1 MLRYIAKRLLILI
14 PMLLGV
20 SVVVFLILRL
30 GQGDPA
36 MSYLRLS
43 NIPPTDAALAVARQ
57 ELGLD
62 LPLPVQYFS
71 WLKKAL
77 VLDFGRSYVTGLP
90 VLQEI
95 LYYLPNTL
103 KLAGFS
109 LLLTL
114 VVSLPLGIW
123 SALNRDRMPDHIT
136 RTFAFAGVS
145 MPGFWLGFIL
155 VWAFSIHLGWLPPLG
170 MGGLDHMIMPAVSM
184 SLMSMAINTRL
195 IRGNMLDNMH
205 ARYVLYARVRG
216 LPERVVVGRHVLVNS
231 LIPVITAV
239 GMHVGELFGGAVVAE
254 SIFSWPGVGRYAVS
268 AIYNRDYP
276 VMQCFILIMT
286 GIFVLMN
293 LGVDILYAWLDPRIR
308 LEGGDNR

>member
-1 MLRYIAKRLLILI
+1 MLKYIVKRLLLLI
-14 PMLLGV
+14 PILLAV

-30 GQGDPA
+30 GEGDPA

-43 NIPPTDAALAVARQ
+43 NIPPTDEALAVARTA
-57 ELGLD
+57 LGLD
-62 LPLPVQYFS
+62 QPLPVQYAA
-71 WLKKAL
+71 WLGKAL
-77 VLDFGRSYVTGLP
+77 TLDFGRSYVTGNP
-90 VLQEI
+90 VLGEI

-114 VVSLPLGIW
+114 AISLPLGIW
-123 SALNRDRMPDHIT
+123 SALYKDRLPDHVT
-136 RTFAFAGVS
+136 RVLAFTGVS
-145 MPGFWLGFIL
+145 MPSFWLGFLL
-155 VWAFSIHLGWLPPLG
+155 VWLFSIHLKWLPPMG
-170 MGGLDHMIMPAVSM
+170 MGTMSHMLMPAVTM
-184 SLMSMAINTRL
+184 SLMSLAINTRL

-205 ARYVLYARVRG
+205 ARYVLYARARG

-268 AIYNRDYP
+268 AIYNRDFP

-286 GIFVLMN
+286 TIFVLMN
-293 LGVDILYAWLDPRIR
+293 LCVDILYAWLDPRIR
-308 LEGGDNR
+308 LEGGTRQ

>member
-1 MLRYIAKRLLILI
+1 MIRYILKRLLILV
-14 PMLLGV
+14 PMLLAV

-43 NIPPTDAALAVARQ
+43 NIPPTDASLAVARK

-62 LPLPVQYFS
+62 LPLPVQYGH
-71 WLKKAL
+71 WLAKAM
-77 VLDFGRSYVTGLP
+77 VLDFGRSYVTGNP
-90 VLQEI
+90 VLKEI

-109 LLLTL
+109 LLVTIA
-114 VVSLPLGIW
+114 VSLPLGIW
-123 SALNRDRMPDHIT
+123 SALNKDRLPDHLT
-136 RTFAFAGVS
+136 RLFAFTGVS
-145 MPGFWLGFIL
+145 MPGFWLGFLL
-155 VWAFSIHLGWLPPLG
+155 VWAFSIHLRWLPPLG
-170 MGGLDHMIMPAVSM
+170 MGGLDHMLMPAISM

-216 LPERVVVGRHVLVNS
+216 LPERTVVGRHVLVNS

-293 LGVDILYAWLDPRIR
+293 LAVDILYAWLDPRIR
-308 LEGGDNR
+308 LEGESGI

>member
-1 MLRYIAKRLLILI
+1 MLKYIVKRLLLLI
-14 PMLLGV
+14 PILLAV

-30 GQGDPA
+30 GEGDPA

-43 NIPPTDAALAVARQ
+43 NIPPTDEALAVARTA
-57 ELGLD
+57 LGLD
-62 LPLPVQYFS
+62 QPLPVQYAA
-71 WLKKAL
+71 WLGKAL
-77 VLDFGRSYVTGLP
+77 TLDFGRSYVTGNP
-90 VLQEI
+90 VLGEI

-114 VVSLPLGIW
+114 AISLPLGIW
-123 SALNRDRMPDHIT
+123 SALYKDRLPDHVT
-136 RTFAFAGVS
+136 RVLAFTGVS
-145 MPGFWLGFIL
+145 MPSFWLGFLL
-155 VWAFSIHLGWLPPLG
+155 VWLFSIHLKWLPPMG
-170 MGGLDHMIMPAVSM
+170 MGTMGHMLMPAVTM
-184 SLMSMAINTRL
+184 SLMSLAINTRL

-205 ARYVLYARVRG
+205 ARYVLYARARG

-268 AIYNRDYP
+268 AIYNRDFP

-286 GIFVLMN
+286 TIFVLMN
-293 LGVDILYAWLDPRIR
+293 LCVDILYAWLDPRIR
-308 LEGGDNR
+308 LEGGTRQ

>member
-1 MLRYIAKRLLILI
+1 MLRYILKRILILI
-14 PMLLGV
+14 PLLLGV
-20 SVVVFLILRL
+20 SLVVFLILRL

-43 NIPPTDAALAVARQ
+43 NIPPTDQALAVARQ

-62 LPLPVQYFS
+62 LPIPVQYMN
-71 WLKKAL
+71 WLGKAL
-77 VLDFGRSYVTGLP
+77 HLDFGRSYVTGNP
-90 VLQEI
+90 VLEEI

-114 VVSLPLGIW
+114 AVSLPLGIW
-123 SALNRDRMPDHIT
+123 AALEKDRMPDHIT
-136 RTFAFAGVS
+136 RLISFAGVS
-145 MPGFWLGFIL
+145 MPGFWLGFIC
-155 VWAFSIHLGWLPPLG
+155 VWIFSIKLGWLPPLG
-170 MGGLDHMIMPAVSM
+170 MGGLDHMIMPAISM
-184 SLMSMAINTRL
+184 SLMSLAINIRL

-216 LPERVVVGRHVLVNS
+216 LPESVVVGRHILVNS
-231 LIPVITAV
+231 LIPVITAI

-286 GIFVLMN
+286 SIFVLMN

-308 LEGGDNR
+308 LEGGNHQ

>member
-1 MLRYIAKRLLILI
+1 MLRYIAKRLLILV
-14 PMLLGV
+14 PMLLAV

-43 NIPPTDAALAVARQ
+43 NIPPTDQALAVARQ

-62 LPLPVQYFS
+62 LPLAVQYVH
-71 WLKKAL
+71 WLGKAL
-77 VLDFGRSYVTGLP
+77 TLDFGRSYVTGLP
-90 VLQEI
+90 VLEEI

-114 VVSLPLGIW
+114 LASLPLGVW
-123 SALNRDRMPDHIT
+123 SALEKDRMPDHLT
-136 RTFAFAGVS
+136 RAVAFAGVS
-145 MPGFWLGFIL
+145 MPGFWLGFLL
-155 VWAFSIHLGWLPPLG
+155 VWLFSIHLGWLPPLG
-170 MGGLDHMIMPAVSM
+170 IGGLDHMIMPALSM

-205 ARYVLYARVRG
+205 ARHVLYARVRG
-216 LPERVVVGRHVLVNS
+216 LPERVVVGKHVLVNS
-231 LIPVITAV
+231 LIPVVTAI

-308 LEGGDNR
+308 LEGGSNR